1 MNRLQELLVKAHK
14 GTLHFSRMQES
25 EKDATVT
32 RIMKTTPGFDQDL
45 RVLSKYLNASELDI
59 VRLAVAAFIFEVACV
74 KENPEG
80 MWVYFKEEDAE
91 YSEIVLENS
100 MFLPVV
106 R

>member
-1 MNRLQELLVKAHK
+1 MTVQLDLLLKAHK
-14 GTLHFSRMQES
+14 GILHFSRVQKN
-25 EKDATVT
+25 EKDATIT
-32 RIMKTTPGFDQDL
+32 RITKTTPGFDQDL
-45 RVLSKYLNASELDI
+45 KKLSEYLNASELDI